1 MEQRSIA
8 KWETFTKYL
17 RSIHNCNGFYDYGKP
32 WVTHCSIQSSDIE
45 KTPRWLEEY
54 EKPVV
59 IDECCY
65 EGNIPDSWGNIPAQE
80 LVNRMWTGWIMDSR
94 NSFII
99 SACGSPVRSIA
110 VCRRARNIGR
120 KSLTP
125 GTWPWRTRGFI
136 PARRISPCPPGL
148 IAA

>member
-1 MEQRSIA
+1 MRNKTMLDWDDYFRLVAEEDPA
-8 KWETFTKYL
+8 GHL

-65 EGNIPDSWGNIPAQE
+65 EGNIPDSWGNIPA
-80 LVNRMWTGWIMDSR
+80 
-94 NSFII
+94 
-99 SACGSPVRSIA
+99 
-110 VCRRARNIGR
+110 
-120 KSLTP
+120 
-125 GTWPWRTRGFI
+125 
-136 PARRISPCPPGL
+136 
-148 IAA
+148 